1 METIIKSEIGGLP
14 VALLEIVSGDPYEV
28 RDPATIHNCTD
39 SPHHDREPWAV
50 GTYLIETRGRMG
62 THRSAIEFDFGFKL
76 ANRMSR
82 DAAIEAMRAWA
93 ADRMLGEM

>member
-14 VALLEIVSGDPYEV
+14 VALLEIVSGDPYAV
-28 RDPATIHNCTD
+28 RDPAKIHNCTD
-39 SPHHDREPWAV
+39 TPHQEGYLWPV
-50 GTYLIETRGRMG
+50 GTYLIETRGRIG
-62 THRSAIEFDFGFKL
+62 THRSAIEFDFGFRL

-93 ADRMLGEM
+93 AERMLGDM